1 MAARC
6 SFFWLL
12 LALLLLPAGPALA
25 SWSIVAIDTASG
37 EVGSAGASCTNAVG
51 GIVALVP
58 GTGVIVAQAA
68 SNPVARQKGAEL
80 LRQGHSPKEIVATIS
95 DIWFDGSAA
104 RQQYGVV
111 SLAHAGGAA
120 GFTGGETANAH
131 TDLQAYGVSVQG
143 NTMAEP
149 DFAKAMLAAYQEAH
163 RNPKFRLADRLL
175 AALEAGAKAGGG
187 DRRCGRR
194 QTALSAYL
202 VVAEPGDLAEAPSL
216 HIVIPGQLLG
226 ENNAVELLRWKYGK

>member
-6 SFFWLL
+6 SFCWLL
-12 LALLLLPAGPALA
+12 VALLLLPSAPALA
-25 SWSIVAIDTASG
+25 TWSIVAVDTASG
-37 EVGSAGASCTNAVG
+37 EVGSAGASCTNSVG
-51 GIVALVP
+51 GIVGIVP
-58 GTGVIVAQAA
+58 GKGVIVAQAA
-68 SNPVARQKGAEL
+68 SNPVARRKGVEL

-111 SLAHAGGAA
+111 SLAHAGQPA
-120 GFTGGETANAH
+120 GFTGGETAEAH
-131 TDLQAYGVSVQG
+131 ADLQAYGVSVQG
-143 NTMAEP
+143 NIMA
-149 DFAKAMLAAYQEAH
+149 DANFAKIMLAAYRKAH
-163 RNPKFRLADRLL
+163 RNPAFSLADRLL

-202 VVAEPGDLAEAPSL
+202 VVAQPGDFAEAPSL

-226 ENNAVELLRWKYGK
+226 ENNAVELLRFRYGK